1 VHTRPRHSLLIP
13 VAMLA
18 ATIAV
23 ASLDAQRT
31 ASTPAPDP
39 PAFTIAQVTGY
50 AFPSDLTAAPQGN
63 RIAWASVLRGV
74 RNIWIAQGPE
84 FTPRKLTNGRED
96 DGQELTN
103 LAFSADGR
111 FLVWTRG
118 GDHGANWP
126 AEGNLMPDPTSSPV
140 QPKLEVWAANV
151 EGAPAMIGEGDSPAP
166 SPRGDIVAFEHGREI
181 WSAPLDGS
189 APARRLFF
197 ARGTN
202 GAPAWSPDGR
212 TLAFVSDRGS
222 YSFIGLYTSESEPIR
237 YLAPSTSQ
245 DSSPTWSPDG
255 ATIAFVR
262 RPGRGGPAAP
272 PLEPQPAPWSIW
284 VADPKTGAAHEVWK
298 SADTLRASYPRT
310 EGGANLRWA
319 AGDRL
324 TFLSY
329 QDGWPH
335 LYSIAAAGGTPLLL
349 TPGNFMVEYVT
360 MTPDRRTLVYNANT
374 GQDRDDGERRHLFR
388 VPVDAATPTA
398 ITSGSGIEWQ
408 PAVVSDGGTIAYLG
422 SDAVHPPGPFV
433 FQRTPRALAAEAMPA
448 DFPYA
453 RLVTPEHVTFN
464 AADGT
469 TVHGQLFKSP
479 RSGGAARRP
488 AIVFVHG
495 GPPRQML
502 LGFHYMFYYAN
513 SYAMNQYLASRG
525 FIVLS
530 VNYRLG
536 IGYGYEFH
544 QPKNGG
550 ARGAGEYQDVLA
562 GGKYLQSRP
571 DVDGSR
577 IGIWGGSYGGYLTAL
592 ALGRSS
598 DVFAAGVDIHGVHTR
613 MTSPSEAQEIAASI
627 GDGLSKAQ
635 LEEAARVA
643 WDSSPN
649 AHVKTWRSPVL
660 LIHGDDDRN
669 VRVDQTVDL
678 VQRLRAKGVRYEEMV
693 VPDEIHDFLLY
704 RTWTMVN
711 TATASFLERE
721 LGKPA
726 GTQSRP

>member
-1 VHTRPRHSLLIP
+1 MHPART
-13 VAMLA
+13 LA
-18 ATIAV
+18 ALLAAV
-23 ASLDAQRT
+23 AALTAPTRAQT
-31 ASTPAPDP
+31 SGAP
-39 PAFTIAQVTGY
+39 PASPFTLAQVTSY
-50 AFPSDLTAAPQGN
+50 AFPTDLTASPQGN
-63 RIAWASVLRGV
+63 RLAWSSFQRGI
-74 RNIWIAQGPE
+74 RNIWIAQGPD
-84 FTPRKLTNGRED
+84 FKPRMVTGARDD

-111 FLVWTRG
+111 WLVWTRG

-126 AEGNLMPDPTSSPV
+126 AEGNLMPNPTSSAT
-140 QPKLEVWAANV
+140 QPKLEVWAAAV
-151 EGAPAMIGEGDSPAP
+151 DGAPKMIGEGDAPAP
-166 SPRGDIVAFEHGREI
+166 SPRGDAVVFEKGREL
-181 WSAPLDGS
+181 WTAPPDGS
-189 APARRLFF
+189 APPKRLFF
-197 ARGTN
+197 ARGSSTS
-202 GAPAWSPDGR
+202 PVWSPDGR
-212 TLAFVSDRGS
+212 PLAFVSDRGS
-222 YSFIGLYTSESEPIR
+222 YAFIGLFTSESEPIR

-245 DSSPTWSPDG
+245 DSSPIWSPDG
-255 ATIAFVR
+255 TRVAFVR

-284 VADPKTGAAHEVWK
+284 VADVRTGSAREIWK
-298 SADTLRASYPRT
+298 SAETLRASYPRT
-310 EGGANLRWA
+310 QGGANLQWA

-335 LYSIAAAGGTPLLL
+335 LYSMPAAGGSALLL
-349 TPGNFMVEYVT
+349 TPGNFMVEYVS
-360 MTPDRRTLVYNANT
+360 MTPDRRSLVYNANT
-374 GQDRDDGERRHLFR
+374 GADKDDSERRHLFR
-388 VPVDAATPTA
+388 VPVDAATPAA
-398 ITSGSGIEWQ
+398 ITSGAGIEWQ
-408 PAVVSDGGTIAYLG
+408 PVALSDGQTIAYLG
-422 SDAVHPPGPFV
+422 SEATRPPMPFV
-433 FQRTPRALAAEAMPA
+433 MQRTARAIAGETLPA
-448 DFPYA
+448 DFPA
-453 RLVTPEHVTFN
+453 AQLVTPEHVTFR

-469 TVHGQLFKSP
+469 TVHGQLFKAE
-479 RSGGAARRP
+479 RSGGGKRP
-488 AIVFVHG
+488 AVVFVHG

-513 SYAMNQYLASRG
+513 SYAFNQYLASRG

-562 GGKYLQSRP
+562 GGKYLQARP

-592 ALGRSS
+592 ALGRNS

-613 MTSPSEAQEIAASI
+613 MNAPSEAQDIAASI
-627 GDGLSKAQ
+627 GDGITRAQ

-643 WDSSPN
+643 WESSPN
-649 AHVKTWRSPVL
+649 AYVKTWRSPVL

-678 VQRLRAKGVRYEEMV
+678 VQRLKAKGVRYEELII
-693 VPDEIHDFLLY
+693 PDDIHDFLLY
-704 RTWTMVN
+704 RNWTTVN
-711 TATASFLERE
+711 AATAAFLERE
-721 LGKPA
+721 LMKTG
-726 GTQSRP
+726 GTQSRQ